1 MDVDLH
7 NVTVYG
13 CLQGGK
19 ASPMVCYN
27 VLNVLYAY
35 AYAVRL
41 YNGEHLHL
49 AVEASQVQPH
59 VYTRSVDIA
68 R

>member
-1 MDVDLH
+1 
-7 NVTVYG
+7 
-13 CLQGGK
+13 
-19 ASPMVCYN
+19 MVCYN

-59 VYTRSVDIA
+59 IY
-68 R
+68 